1 MAGVDMKS
9 ALACSAKHVG
19 MLFLRGLA
27 VLFHWPTAI
36 AISWVWWSH
45 SSIIVD
51 DDSISA
57 SKLTAELVLF
67 DVVQRFVRMIAL
79 LLHEVAHLVVASI
92 LIHQPCYGSTINMGG
107 SGLSVLWQ
115 FVPGTVAPS
124 TCFQLGKT
132 SSDRL
137 AKLGSTGEMMVR
149 LAGPMMSAMLP
160 FIVYCVALP
169 LHIAFLPV
177 WSGLIL
183 GSIGAAISDLPCG
196 PLFGPLPPF
205 GCFCCGNW
213 GLIAVREGIG
223 PVAGQ
228 AKSCSALWPHVC
240 EEILVRV
247 IDIVELRGA
256 QAGGLITYAQA
267 ANGDVTCIRARQV
280 KSKRGNLGDMM
291 FRKFRG
297 AVRSSS
303 LRSALKMNRL
313 TGLPVVLAQGHSRFG
328 TSSKPAEIETHPHQW
343 LGPHSD
349 VVWRNDQ
356 ANGQWRRE
364 VTNVCIT
371 ITHNGDFDAF
381 ELYGNMV
388 PNGQLGEWLG
398 RVLHKPHFGK
408 GDSAK
413 MAGIMDLLIAQ
424 GRWRAAVRLAFVE
437 VVLQHHEEVCG
448 WHELN
453 PGDPNVVPTPKEF
466 EYVARIFDSTFE
478 KAIMRTPDFLKTKGA
493 VESLASTIAQV
504 LTKEGEAAV
513 LVGADCE
520 KNAKKL
526 LESWAVSGPVLQAY
540 CKRAVHSFF
549 DNDVFT
555 AISHFFRYA
564 EGTFAISCSCSLDP
578 NNIVIAA
585 KGQPLSITFDQRR
598 PIAIWAS
605 EPRSLQLSWPG
616 MAREWAGKARF
627 DLADATGEA
636 IEMKM
641 LPSKAAE
648 RLVKKGYSP
657 GVKDA
662 KHFMPPHDEASM
674 RQPYRLVLRGTSLG
688 HHHKPLAEEAFRKR
702 WVRLTGPPPPPPL
715 PLQPFFQKIPTSLTW
730 WLPTSVILASPDPIS
745 RDIQTIPS
753 TLAEVNDSWTDRTS
767 LNWQSGV
774 KFSNCIARLLR
785 DRENGIGADG
795 IDVLVLGIENSLW
808 LGQQFAADLARVYPR
823 LKVTAMSSNWVLG
836 MMQKAQ
842 GHVMPTNFALSRRN
856 FKFSPHGM
864 VLSISQSGTTYPTV
878 WATRNLTQL
887 PLCIFAMSGEFDTVL
902 ANSIGQDLTKPEF
915 AGALFSTMSGVRP
928 NEPSTTATLAMHH
941 TLTWL
946 LLFTTE
952 RLLTSGAIQERG
964 YQKKDLIIDRT
975 NPTPACELR
984 LHPLRQLKDMAVNVI
999 DVAEQISG
1007 VTRHGTLVA
1016 SSTRDGL
1023 LDMGAYLSSALMEG
1037 WFSTILSA
1045 AYVYITVTV
1054 GVPLLSTIWL
1064 HVEDAIELD
1073 EDEPLSIALHYVFAH
1088 LDAWIYV
1095 FLGAILSSIH
1105 RLLTGRRLWT
1115 RYTGR
1120 GLVIVDCTMNYKL
1133 LRAYTSKLKSLA
1145 YRFQSFGVSGQN
1157 PQDHFVHEMTHLTQ
1171 SEGIVI
1177 VGRPD
1182 GRLGSLAAAEAATIM
1197 STQQARFIASRPC
1210 AGVECMGIGHN
1221 PWVKPTLFARHV
1233 TIPVDN
1239 RPPFLSSQLLSTAEG
1254 GHAPG
1259 GVMSAV
1265 AALAE
1270 GGGGDAGAISKDA
1283 PVVTMQQLADK
1294 MDNAPAIPVE
1304 EATSIMLGLL
1314 RDQEERL
1321 DIVVDR
1327 LDFHAMITGGRAYA
1341 NYQGKAPSKAAASS
1355 APAGPSFGKDPKA
1368 GFAKDGRTQ
1377 STTSLGGVFAMAG
1390 KRPSQANLTTNA
1402 DKAAKAEDA
1411 RSGFA
1416 KSGRAN
1422 STTSLGSRALGRG
1435 RAALLGA
1442 MGKSA
1447 GDDPDAPK
1455 LITAATIMSVLRGTE
1470 IKIAIKK
1477 QRLTEK
1483 KEKIDD
1489 SYLLEAETMAACFSS
1504 WAKIFEM
1511 KTEQAAAAPKKDNA
1525 RKETLGPADEPMDFC
1540 FAEWRAAEEFRA
1552 SIRRKVS
1559 SAKPNTIT
1567 VKNAFEYWR
1576 RVALIQREEEGR
1588 PPPTHYDSSAIVGAD
1603 LIGKVK
1609 GQALIAELAVIEQLY
1624 ETRIAAM
1631 ERLMGFY
1638 VVFHRAVKPVSRMP
1652 ILSFDMDRS
1661 ESRLRVASTPAP
1673 IPFVEE
1679 LARGSPASLKALEE
1693 LDSFEL
1699 VIPDI
1704 GDSQLTP
1711 PADLAALPRESTP
1724 PDFPVASI

>member
-1 MAGVDMKS
+1 VAQV
-9 ALACSAKHVG
+9 A
-19 MLFLRGLA
+19 
-27 VLFHWPTAI
+27 
-36 AISWVWWSH
+36 
-45 SSIIVD
+45 
-51 DDSISA
+51 
-57 SKLTAELVLF
+57 LF
-67 DVVQRFVRMIAL
+67 DVLQRMVRMAAL
-79 LLHEVAHLVVASI
+79 MLHEFAHLVVASI
-92 LIHQPCYGSTINMGG
+92 LTRQPCSDATVNLGG
-107 SGLSVLWQ
+107 SGLWQ
-115 FVPGTVAPS
+115 LFPGTLASS
-124 TCFQLGKT
+124 TCMQLGKA
-132 SSDRL
+132 SSD
-137 AKLGSTGEMMVR
+137 KLEKMGSSAEMMVR
-149 LAGPMMSAMLP
+149 LAGPVVSALLP
-160 FIVYCVALP
+160 CLAYWAALP
-169 LHIAFLPV
+169 MAGMYLPL

-183 GSIGAAISDLPCG
+183 GLVGATISDLPCG
-196 PLFGPLPPF
+196 PLLGPLPPF

-213 GLIAVREGIG
+213 GLIAVRDNIG

-228 AKSCSALWPHVC
+228 AKPCSALWPQVV
-240 EEILVRV
+240 EQILVRV

-256 QAGGLITYAQA
+256 QAGGLITYVQA
-267 ANGDVTCIRARQV
+267 ANGDVQTIRARQV
-280 KSKRGNLGDMM
+280 KSKRGHLATMM
-291 FRKFRG
+291 FNKFRK
-297 AVRSSS
+297 AVRSQSI
-303 LRSALKMNRL
+303 RSALKMNRL
-313 TGLPVVLAQGHSRFG
+313 SGLPVVLAQGHSRFG

-343 LGPHSD
+343 LGPHKD

-364 VTNVCIT
+364 TTEVCIT

-413 MAGIMDLLIAQ
+413 MAGLMDLLIAQ
-424 GRWRAAVRLAFVE
+424 GRWKAAVRLAFVE

-453 PGDPNVVPTPKEF
+453 SGDPNVVPTPKEF
-466 EYVARIFDSTFE
+466 EYVARVFDATFE

-504 LTKEGEAAV
+504 LTKEGEASV

-520 KNAKKL
+520 KNAKRL

-564 EGTFAISCSCSLDP
+564 EGTFAVSCSCSLEP

-616 MAREWAGKARF
+616 AAREWAGRARF
-627 DLADATGEA
+627 DLSDATGEA
-636 IEMKM
+636 IELKM
-641 LPSKAAE
+641 LASKAAE

-657 GVKDA
+657 GIKDA
-662 KHFMPPHDEASM
+662 KHFMPPHDEASL

-702 WVRLTGPPPPPPL
+702 WVRLTGPPPPSPL
-715 PLQPFFQKIPTSLTW
+715 PTKPFFQKLPATLTW
-730 WLPTSVILASPDPIS
+730 WLPTSVTLASPDPIS

-753 TLAEVNDSWTDRTS
+753 ALAEVNDSWTDRTS
-767 LNWQSGV
+767 LNYQSGV
-774 KFSNCIARLLR
+774 KFSNCIARLIR
-785 DRENGIGADG
+785 DREKGIGADG

-808 LGQQFAADLARVYPR
+808 LGQQFAADLARVFPR
-823 LKVTAMSSNWVLG
+823 LNVTAMSSNWVLG

-887 PLCIFAMSGEFDTVL
+887 PVCIFAMSGEFDTVL

-928 NEPSTTATLAMHH
+928 NEPSTTATLCMHH

-946 LLFTTE
+946 LIFTAE
-952 RLLTSGAIQERG
+952 RLLTTGAIPERG
-964 YQKKDLIIDRT
+964 YQKKDLIIDRA
-975 NPTPACELR
+975 NPLPACELR
-984 LHPLRQLKDMAVNVI
+984 LHPLRQLKDMAINVI

-1023 LDMGAYLSSALMEG
+1023 LDMGCYLSYSLYEG
-1037 WFSTILSA
+1037 WLSTMLAA

-1054 GVPLLSTIWL
+1054 GVPLLSSIWL
-1064 HVEDAIELD
+1064 HVEEAIELD
-1073 EDEPLSIALHYVFAH
+1073 EEEPLSIAMHYVFAH

-1095 FLGAILSSIH
+1095 FLGAILCSIH
-1105 RLLTGRRLWT
+1105 RLWTGRRLWT

-1120 GLVIVDCTMNYKL
+1120 GLVIVDSTCNYKL

-1145 YRFQSFGVSGQN
+1145 YRFQNFGVSGQN
-1157 PQDHFVHEMTHLTQ
+1157 PVDHFVHEMTHLTQ

-1182 GRLGSLAAAEAATIM
+1182 GRLASLAAAEAATIM

-1221 PWVKPTLFARHV
+1221 PWIKPTLFARHV
-1233 TIPVDN
+1233 TIPVDT
-1239 RPPFLSSQLLSTAEG
+1239 RPPFLSCQLLSTTEG

-1270 GGGGDAGAISKDA
+1270 GGGGDAGAITKDA
-1283 PVVTMQQLADK
+1283 PVVTMAQLAEK
-1294 MDNAPAIPVE
+1294 MDHAPAVPVE
-1304 EATSIMLGLL
+1304 EATNIMLGLL

-1327 LDFHAMITGGRAYA
+1327 LDFQTMLAGGRAYA
-1341 NYQGKAPSKAAASS
+1341 NYKGKAPAAAAAASS
-1355 APAGPSFGKDPKA
+1355 AAGPSFGKDPKA
-1368 GFAKDGRTQ
+1368 GFAKDGRQPSTQ
-1377 STTSLGGVFAMAG
+1377 SLGGSFAAGG
-1390 KRPSQANLTTNA
+1390 KRPSQSNLTSNA

-1455 LITAATIMSVLRGTE
+1455 MITAATIMSVMRGTE
-1470 IKIAIKK
+1470 IKVAIKK
-1477 QRLTEK
+1477 QRLIEK
-1483 KEKIDD
+1483 REKIDD
-1489 SYLLEAETMAACFSS
+1489 SYLLEAENMSACFCS
-1504 WAKIFEM
+1504 WAKVLEV
-1511 KTEQAAAAPKKDNA
+1511 KRAEKESAPKHGKSKGPGGA
-1525 RKETLGPADEPMDFC
+1525 LGPADEPMDFC

-1559 SAKPNTIT
+1559 NAKPNTIT

-1588 PPPTHYDSSAIVGAD
+1588 PPPTHYDTSAIVGAD
-1603 LIGKVK
+1603 LVGKVK

-1652 ILSFDMDRS
+1652 ILAFDMDRS

-1679 LARGSPASLKALEE
+1679 LARGAPASSKALEE
-1693 LDSFEL
+1693 LDNFEL
-1699 VIPDI
+1699 VISDPVEGVSQFTPKD
-1704 GDSQLTP
+1704 GDLS
-1711 PADLAALPRESTP
+1711 ALPREFTP

>member
-1 MAGVDMKS
+1 
-9 ALACSAKHVG
+9 
-19 MLFLRGLA
+19 
-27 VLFHWPTAI
+27 
-36 AISWVWWSH
+36 
-45 SSIIVD
+45 
-51 DDSISA
+51 
-57 SKLTAELVLF
+57 
-67 DVVQRFVRMIAL
+67 
-79 LLHEVAHLVVASI
+79 
-92 LIHQPCYGSTINMGG
+92 
-107 SGLSVLWQ
+107 
-115 FVPGTVAPS
+115 
-124 TCFQLGKT
+124 
-132 SSDRL
+132 
-137 AKLGSTGEMMVR
+137 
-149 LAGPMMSAMLP
+149 
-160 FIVYCVALP
+160 
-169 LHIAFLPV
+169 
-177 WSGLIL
+177 
-183 GSIGAAISDLPCG
+183 
-196 PLFGPLPPF
+196 
-205 GCFCCGNW
+205 
-213 GLIAVREGIG
+213 
-223 PVAGQ
+223 
-228 AKSCSALWPHVC
+228 
-240 EEILVRV
+240 
-247 IDIVELRGA
+247 
-256 QAGGLITYAQA
+256 
-267 ANGDVTCIRARQV
+267 
-280 KSKRGNLGDMM
+280 
-291 FRKFRG
+291 
-297 AVRSSS
+297 
-303 LRSALKMNRL
+303 
-313 TGLPVVLAQGHSRFG
+313 
-328 TSSKPAEIETHPHQW
+328 
-343 LGPHSD
+343 
-349 VVWRNDQ
+349 
-356 ANGQWRRE
+356 
-364 VTNVCIT
+364 
-371 ITHNGDFDAF
+371 
-381 ELYGNMV
+381 
-388 PNGQLGEWLG
+388 
-398 RVLHKPHFGK
+398 
-408 GDSAK
+408 
-413 MAGIMDLLIAQ
+413 
-424 GRWRAAVRLAFVE
+424 
-437 VVLQHHEEVCG
+437 
-448 WHELN
+448 
-453 PGDPNVVPTPKEF
+453 
-466 EYVARIFDSTFE
+466 
-478 KAIMRTPDFLKTKGA
+478 
-493 VESLASTIAQV
+493 
-504 LTKEGEAAV
+504 
-513 LVGADCE
+513 
-520 KNAKKL
+520 
-526 LESWAVSGPVLQAY
+526 
-540 CKRAVHSFF
+540 
-549 DNDVFT
+549 
-555 AISHFFRYA
+555 
-564 EGTFAISCSCSLDP
+564 
-578 NNIVIAA
+578 
-585 KGQPLSITFDQRR
+585 
-598 PIAIWAS
+598 
-605 EPRSLQLSWPG
+605 
-616 MAREWAGKARF
+616 
-627 DLADATGEA
+627 
-636 IEMKM
+636 
-641 LPSKAAE
+641 
-648 RLVKKGYSP
+648 
-657 GVKDA
+657 
-662 KHFMPPHDEASM
+662 
-674 RQPYRLVLRGTSLG
+674 
-688 HHHKPLAEEAFRKR
+688 
-702 WVRLTGPPPPPPL
+702 
-715 PLQPFFQKIPTSLTW
+715 
-730 WLPTSVILASPDPIS
+730 
-745 RDIQTIPS
+745 
-753 TLAEVNDSWTDRTS
+753 
-767 LNWQSGV
+767 
-774 KFSNCIARLLR
+774 
-785 DRENGIGADG
+785 
-795 IDVLVLGIENSLW
+795 
-808 LGQQFAADLARVYPR
+808 
-823 LKVTAMSSNWVLG
+823 

-887 PLCIFAMSGEFDTVL
+887 PVCIFAMSGEFDTVL

-941 TLTWL
+941 TLTHL
-946 LLFTTE
+946 LIFVTE
-952 RLLTSGAIQERG
+952 RLLTTGAIPERG
-964 YQKKDLIIDRT
+964 YQKKDLIIDRS

-984 LHPLRQLKDMAVNVI
+984 LHPLRQLKDMAMNVI

-1007 VTRHGTLVA
+1007 VTRHGTIVA

-1023 LDMGAYLSSALMEG
+1023 LDMGCYLSYALYEG
-1037 WFSTILSA
+1037 WLATILAA

-1054 GVPLLSTIWL
+1054 GVPLLSSIWL
-1064 HVEDAIELD
+1064 HVEEAIELD
-1073 EDEPLSIALHYVFAH
+1073 EEEPLSIAMHYVFAH

-1095 FLGAILSSIH
+1095 FLGAILTSIH
-1105 RLLTGRRLWT
+1105 RLWTGRRLWT

-1145 YRFQSFGVSGQN
+1145 YRFQNFGVSGQN

-1233 TIPVDN
+1233 TIPVDT

-1265 AALAE
+1265 AALVE
-1270 GGGGDAGAISKDA
+1270 GGGGAAGAISKDA
-1283 PVVTMQQLADK
+1283 PVVTMGQLAEK
-1294 MDNAPAIPVE
+1294 MDHAPAVPVE
-1304 EATSIMLGLL
+1304 EATTIMLGLL

-1341 NYQGKAPSKAAASS
+1341 NYKGKAPTAAAASS
-1355 APAGPSFGKDPKA
+1355 AGAAGPSFGKDPKA
-1368 GFAKDGRTQ
+1368 GFAKDGRTP
-1377 STTSLGGVFAMAG
+1377 STTSLGGSFAAGG
-1390 KRPSQANLTTNA
+1390 KRPSQQNLSNA

-1470 IKIAIKK
+1470 IKMAIKK

-1483 KEKIDD
+1483 REKIDD
-1489 SYLLEAETMAACFSS
+1489 SYLLEAENMAACFSS

-1511 KTEQAAAAPKKDNA
+1511 KRAETESAPSKTDKKKGDSLA
-1525 RKETLGPADEPMDFC
+1525 PAEEPMDFC

-1567 VKNAFEYWR
+1567 ARNAFEYWK

-1609 GQALIAELAVIEQLY
+1609 GTALIAELAVIEQLY

-1631 ERLMGFY
+1631 ERLMAFF

-1699 VIPDI
+1699 VISDADVGMGVSQFSPGKD
-1704 GDSQLTP
+1704 GDLT
-1711 PADLAALPRESTP
+1711 ALPREFTP